1 MVRVAR
7 MAIAGC
13 GLLTLAACS
22 AAAGSAVDT
31 TTPSTTAPTS
41 STTLAPS
48 TTSAPTTTLSPQQQ
62 DEAEIRALH
71 DRFFEMIVTTGNPPD
86 PDHPGI
92 AATTTGIQRERW
104 AQFLHRMR
112 DLGEHNDGEVSGE
125 ILAIDY
131 IDADHVAVRDC
142 TTAIT
147 SRFSADGHV
156 VAEDAGPPLVSEIRM
171 VRTAEGWRVEDWF
184 TGGAQPCG
192 E

>member
-13 GLLTLAACS
+13 GLLALAACS

-31 TTPSTTAPTS
+31 TTPSTTTPTS

-71 DRFFEMIVTTGNPPD
+71 DRFFEMIVVTSNPPQ
-86 PDHPGI
+86 PDHPEI

-104 AQFLHRMR
+104 
-112 DLGEHNDGEVSGE
+112 DVSSCSACGTSE
-125 ILAIDY
+125 S
-131 IDADHVAVRDC
+131 
-142 TTAIT
+142 TTRA
-147 SRFSADGHV
+147 
-156 VAEDAGPPLVSEIRM
+156 
-171 VRTAEGWRVEDWF
+171 
-184 TGGAQPCG
+184 
-192 E
+192 